1 MSIIYVLFPPF
12 HNSVMLGDSSVASS
26 KFFDFGLA
34 VEKATG
40 TLRAGTFCG
49 TDRYIS
55 PELERGEEKDLQYQA
70 PFADVHSTAMTVI
83 AYIIGIEKFDKL
95 VSQTPI
101 DASTGEKFKA
111 SELVATLKAHGV
123 SASGVD
129 LLSKMTDPNPS
140 TRISAVGAMGHRWLK
155 EAKCVNPYLQEGAE
169 EHRWVFYQADRLEN
183 LRTKN
188 AELQEKVTVFEEEA
202 SKSASADQKLDR
214 ANKQAS
220 EANKHTAELQLTN
233 VELEKTISALKNQ
246 LEQALSKAAAKKTE
260 IEGASHLPGANL
272 DPEAA
277 TCVNEINI
285 LLKCAIQVKTP
296 LPFPKFTETFD
307 KSSSS
312 SFADL
317 FFGEF
322 KIDRSAPT
330 HGCIFA
336 FTASF
341 DNSWNRF
348 QENSK
353 KTGKWRSLSSFLEA
367 DYASVVAGMSN
378 ALTKTTKFGKR
389 HEKEKSD
396 ATAAA
401 AATID
406 TDCKTEWLPKAR
418 LVARSI
424 DTKLIQSNINNAKDL
439 TSSIAT
445 IKQVVDAV
453 FTESAGFSLIPESYR
468 VSFCTLLAI
477 IHVNE
482 GKDYE

>member
-1 MSIIYVLFPPF
+1 MSVIYVLFPPF
-12 HNSVMLGDSSVASS
+12 HNSVMLRDSSVASS

-55 PELERGEEKDLQYQA
+55 PELECGEEKDLQYHA
-70 PFADVHSTAMTVI
+70 PCADVHSTGMTVL
-83 AYIIGIEKFDKL
+83 AYIIGIKTFDKL
-95 VSQTPI
+95 VSRTPI
-101 DASTGEKFKA
+101 DTSTGEKFKA

-123 SASGVD
+123 SASGID
-129 LLSKMTDPNPS
+129 LLSRMTDPNPI

-155 EAKCVNPYLQEGAE
+155 DAKCVNPYLQEGAE

-188 AELQEKVTVFEEEA
+188 AELQEKVTVLEET
-202 SKSASADQKLDR
+202 SASADQKLDR

-220 EANKHTAELQLTN
+220 EANKHVAELQTTN
-233 VELEKTISALKNQ
+233 VELEDLKKSTGDTGLEKGLTSMQ
-246 LEQALSKAAAKKTE
+246 L
-260 IEGASHLPGANL
+260 
-272 DPEAA
+272 
-277 TCVNEINI
+277 NEIPNQADENLRTKNAELQEKI
-285 LLKCAIQVKTP
+285 STRQNEVNLLLKVAISSSTP
-296 LPFPKFTETFD
+296 LSFPKFAETFD

-322 KIDRSAPT
+322 KIDRSAPIY
-330 HGCIFA
+330 GRLFA
-336 FTASF
+336 FVASF
-341 DNSWNRF
+341 DKSWNRF
-348 QENSK
+348 QDNSK
-353 KTGKWRSLSSFLEA
+353 NTGKWRSLSSFLEA
-367 DYASVVAGMSN
+367 DYASVVSGMTN
-378 ALTKTTKFGKR
+378 ALVKTTKFGKR

-396 ATAAA
+396 ATATA

-406 TDCKTEWLPKAR
+406 TNCKQEWLPKAK
-418 LVARSI
+418 LVAKSI

-453 FTESAGFSLIPESYR
+453 FNESAGFSLIPGSYR
-468 VSFCTLLAI
+468 VSFCNLLAI

>member
-1 MSIIYVLFPPF
+1 MSVIYVLFPPF
-12 HNSVMLGDSSVASS
+12 HNSVMLRDSSVASS

-183 LRTKN
+183 LRT
-188 AELQEKVTVFEEEA
+188 ELQEKVTVLEET
-202 SKSASADQKLDR
+202 SASADQKLDR

-220 EANKHTAELQLTN
+220 EANKHVAELQTTN
-233 VELEKTISALKNQ
+233 VELEKTISALKNR
-246 LEQALSKAAAKKTE
+246 LDQALSKATAKKTE
-260 IEGASHLPGANL
+260 IKGASHLPGANL
-272 DPEAA
+272 DLEAA
-277 TCVNEINI
+277 TCSLSGGSDDVLFLATMIG
-285 LLKCAIQVKTP
+285 KGPTP
-296 LPFPKFTETFD
+296 LDCAAFIDYDTFHD
-307 KSSSS
+307 DVERYGDLLVFGLLFESRWEEQRSKPGRVTLEAFLGTYGHSLGKVT
-312 SFADL
+312 L
-317 FFGEF
+317 FFKPLAE
-322 KIDRSAPT
+322 
-330 HGCIFA
+330 HG
-336 FTASF
+336 
-341 DNSWNRF
+341 
-348 QENSK
+348 K
-353 KTGKWRSLSSFLEA
+353 KYHGK
-367 DYASVVAGMSN
+367 DGY
-378 ALTKTTKFGKR
+378 TKRILDGK
-389 HEKEKSD
+389 
-396 ATAAA
+396 
-401 AATID
+401 
-406 TDCKTEWLPKAR
+406 TD
-418 LVARSI
+418 
-424 DTKLIQSNINNAKDL
+424 
-439 TSSIAT
+439 
-445 IKQVVDAV
+445 
-453 FTESAGFSLIPESYR
+453 
-468 VSFCTLLAI
+468 
-477 IHVNE
+477 E
-482 GKDYE
+482 GKDAEGARKQRWKANAAKVAADVHSKCVKGGIDSVKTFSSARGVIGPIINAVFNETAGFEVVTESCRRSFAAALAAIHVGATSADSEA

>member
-70 PFADVHSTAMTVI
+70 HFADVHSTAMTVV
-83 AYIIGIEKFDKL
+83 AYIIGTEKFDKL

-123 SASGVD
+123 SASGID
-129 LLSKMTDPNPS
+129 LLSKMTDPNPN
-140 TRISAVGAMGHRWLK
+140 TRVSAVGAMGHRWLK

-188 AELQEKVTVFEEEA
+188 AELQEKVTVLEET
-202 SKSASADQKLDR
+202 SASADQKLDR

-233 VELEKTISALKNQ
+233 VELEKTISALKSQ
-246 LEQALSKAAAKKTE
+246 LEQKTADHDQVAAAKRTE
-260 IEGASHLPGANL
+260 LAPLVTDSSTLQ
-272 DPEAA
+272 
-277 TCVNEINI
+277 NEINI
-285 LLKCAIQVKTP
+285 LLKCAIQAKTP
-296 LPFPKFTETFD
+296 LSFAAKFLAKFDETSSD
-307 KSSSS
+307 K
-312 SFADL
+312 FADL

-322 KIDRSAPT
+322 KIDRDAPT
-330 HGCIFA
+330 YGCLLA
-336 FTASF
+336 FVASF
-341 DNSWNRF
+341 DDSWKRH
-348 QENSK
+348 QTKSK
-353 KTGKWRSLSSFLEA
+353 ETGQWHSLSTFLRD
-367 DYASVVAGMSN
+367 DYAAVRSGLTN
-378 ALTKTTKFGKR
+378 ALKDGTKFGKKYSEETKD
-389 HEKEKSD
+389 EKEKD
-396 ATAAA
+396 GKTAGR
-401 AATID
+401 
-406 TDCKTEWLPKAR
+406 KQEWLYKAV
-418 LVARSI
+418 LVAKSI
-424 DTKLIQSNINNAKDL
+424 DAKLIQSNINNAKDL
-439 TSSIAT
+439 TSSVAT

-468 VSFCTLLAI
+468 VSFCNLMAI
-477 IHVNE
+477 IHIND
-482 GKDYE
+482 GKGYE